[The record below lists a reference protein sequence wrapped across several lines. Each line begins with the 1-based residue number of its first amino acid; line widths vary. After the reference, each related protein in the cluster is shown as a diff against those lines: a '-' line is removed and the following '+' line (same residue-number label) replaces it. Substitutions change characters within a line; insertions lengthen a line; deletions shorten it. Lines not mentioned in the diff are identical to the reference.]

1 MWKSVQRIISTV
13 LTVCLLITICPARA
27 FASEVEQEV
36 PAPAA
41 ESSTPIITLK
51 NYDGSATLTTIETTA
66 GTVFTQAALSAEV
79 DLLDAVRGGY
89 KFVGWSTT
97 VGEVTSSYVPT
108 ESFTVNESMTLYAVH
123 RPLVA
128 SDVNA
133 DIGSDFLTSI
143 ETFDTVVG
151 DFGFSADTLASAS
164 VRSSDFYSYIDEYVD
179 TTLAD
184 ETTVALSIA
193 AADSSSPTISAQRFE
208 HAFQDAV
215 WSKNQRADVHFAKE
229 VVYMFTSHYI
239 DVAEPLSG
247 TTINHDQTLY
257 QLYITDLDRRTYETF
272 YQNGSHLDL
281 YESMFSFVSALCD
294 VPGFVENASLALNSR
309 KDKLTRVKGAL
320 DAVIDGVGIAEDTL
334 LAEINDA
341 YLDISLMTYVDKAD
355 LHTQLDDLV
364 ESVYNN
370 LSVDYTDMTI
380 SAATSIV
387 TAALLLTGSTLTL
400 SSVFG
405 LVGFYSDFFATL
417 FDRAYYVTMRA
428 YIQTRVGERMMYAL
442 GMSDGRN

>member
-1 MWKSVQRIISTV
+1 MRKSAQKLISTV
-13 LTVCLLITICPARA
+13 LTICLLITIFPARA

-97 VGEVTSSYVPT
+97 AGEVTSSYVPT

-133 DIGSDFLTSI
+133 TIGSTYLTNLCS
-143 ETFDTVVG
+143 FDEAVSEY
-151 DFGFSADTLASAS
+151 GFSAEELSEATVRDDGYYDSIDAYLDGILAETPVAVAAS
-164 VRSSDFYSYIDEYVD
+164 TTAPSID
-179 TTLAD
+179 
-184 ETTVALSIA
+184 
-193 AADSSSPTISAQRFE
+193 AQRFS
-208 HAFQDAV
+208 HAYSDAV
-215 WSKNQRADVHFAKE
+215 WSMNQRSDLSFPKE

-247 TTINHDQTLY
+247 TTIGHDQSLY
-257 QLYITDLDRRTYETF
+257 QLYITDLDRRTYETY
-272 YQNGSHLDL
+272 YQNSSHVTW
-281 YESMFSFVSALCD
+281 YNAMFDFVSALAD
-294 VPGFVENASLALNSR
+294 VPDAIDGISESLSYKTTKLATLTYNLNSLFS
-309 KDKLTRVKGAL
+309 DFETIPT
-320 DAVIDGVGIAEDTL
+320 AVNDLISDSYQQ
-334 LAEINDA
+334 INE
-341 YLDISLMTYVDKAD
+341 MTYTNEAD
-355 LHTQLDDLV
+355 LYSLLNALTDEV
-364 ESVYNN
+364 AEN
-370 LSVDYTDMTI
+370 LSVDYADI
-380 SAATSIV
+380 AESAANSIIGI
-387 TAALLLTGSTLTL
+387 ALVMTGSTLTL
-400 SSVFG
+400 GSVMG
-405 LVGFYSDFFATL
+405 MSGFYIDLFFTL
-417 FDRAYYVTMRA
+417 MDSAYYVNMRA